1 MVEKEYDLIIHG
13 ATGFTGQLICDYL
26 YNHNDSKV
34 IKWAI
39 SGRNTSKLEPIS
51 KKYNVDLFQVDSFE
65 NKELDLIA
73 SKAKVIISVVGPYA
87 IYGKQLIE
95 SCVNNNCHYLD
106 ITGESSFVQYIK
118 NKYSQKAIE
127 TNTMLI
133 SCCGFESIPPDIPI
147 TNEFAF
153 FGIEFT

>member
-26 YNHNDSKV
+26 YKHNDSKA

-65 NKELDLIA
+65 NKALDLIT
-73 SKAKVIISVVGPYA
+73 SKSKVIISVVGPYA

-95 SCVNNNCHYLD
+95 RLC
-106 ITGESSFVQYIK
+106 
-118 NKYSQKAIE
+118 
-127 TNTMLI
+127 
-133 SCCGFESIPPDIPI
+133 
-147 TNEFAF
+147 
-153 FGIEFT
+153 